1 MMNFGYYMPTRL
13 VLGRN
18 CVTEHAELL
27 APLGKHALIV
37 TGKSSAFNGALNDVL
52 SALNANGQ
60 AATVFDRATPNPAS
74 PASGRA
80 SRF

>member
-18 CVTEHAELL
+18 CVTEHAELF

-52 SALNANGQ
+52 STACE
-60 AATVFDRATPNPAS
+60 
-74 PASGRA
+74 RA
-80 SRF
+80 SSAVFKET